1 MKTEL
6 VLVAGDHHGEQNWS
20 RIDAYDESEEHGDLE
35 IEIGQWSMSVP
46 DGAEQ
51 EEKSAELWVWKGC
64 CCGTGWRRLAGGLGR
79 LYALSSLR
87 VVFQPDK

>member
-35 IEIGQWSMSVP
+35 IEIGQLLKCASDCAGQV
-46 DGAEQ
+46 
-51 EEKSAELWVWKGC
+51 EKRAW
-64 CCGTGWRRLAGGLGR
+64 
-79 LYALSSLR
+79 
-87 VVFQPDK
+87 Q